1 MKKFLSF
8 PLLLAVGCTLFI
20 SSCKKDDAAR
30 NNTGS
35 GSLDAGKSA
44 ISLNASPAFA
54 GGGSFSL
61 SNSATCIAQTLSSSS
76 LRNISLSAT
85 EVSGTNTR
93 TVMIMI
99 ITPVDA
105 STTSGNL
112 TGDLSLPNG
121 ATILPTVT
129 LSSTNNGVAGT
140 TYGSTTGTLTITKLT
155 ATEIEGTF
163 SGEVKD
169 VNGSATISVSNGSF
183 AGKF

>member
-8 PLLLAVGCTLFI
+8 PMLIMIGVTLI
-20 SSCKKDDAAR
+20 TTSCKKDDAAR

-35 GSLDAGKSA
+35 GNLDAGKSA

-61 SNSATCIAQTLSSSS
+61 SNTVTNTAQTLSSSS
-76 LRNISLSAT
+76 LRNVSLSAT
-85 EVSGTNTR
+85 EISGTNTR
-93 TVMIMI
+93 TVMITI

-129 LSSTNNGVAGT
+129 LSSTNGSSPGI

-155 ATEIEGTF
+155 ATEVEGSF

-169 VNGSATISVSNGSF
+169 VNGSATLTISNGSF